1 MGDWFGRWRWVISV
15 QGCIKVR
22 VVQRIGMAEMKW
34 GTSWRVVSIFIPWQR
49 VTSVRRAKR
58 LWSNERG
65 SVEPGSFINTHS
77 RVGTRS
83 ATSRPRSRRRP
94 SIEADRCTVGCFS
107 GFDCSAR
114 QRLASPARRQ
124 VRMAAVWRCP
134 NQCIDRD
141 GALHTPAI
149 AVVVA
154 GQ

>member
-83 ATSRPRSRRRP
+83 ATSRPRSRRR
-94 SIEADRCTVGCFS
+94 SKQTAAQS
-107 GFDCSAR
+107 GVFQVLIA
-114 QRLASPARRQ
+114 QRAKDWHHQLAGKFEWP
-124 VRMAAVWRCP
+124 AVWRCP